1 MNKLKS
7 TARRLDG
14 FFHVLQI
21 LYAIAAV
28 ASLIGL
34 LLIAACFVFKLDPE
48 QIGKGF
54 QVLDIGTLEIELAKE
69 YVPNKYSILTIAAE
83 ELIAAI
89 ILALL
94 GRKCLTHI
102 RRILSPMREGLPF
115 HETAAANLRRI
126 ALLTLIIGIVI
137 NCSRFASCY
146 MTDYIY
152 KLEELFLNGKIIGI
166 SINQKLDLSYLVI
179 SGVML
184 LLSYVFRYGHSLQQL
199 SDETL

>member
-54 QVLDIGTLEIELAKE
+54 QVLDIGTFEIELAKE
-69 YVPNKYSILTIAAE
+69 YVPNKYSILMIAAE
-83 ELIAAI
+83 ELIAVI

-94 GRKCLTHI
+94 GRKCLIHI

-115 HETAAANLRRI
+115 HETAATSLRRI

-137 NCSRFASCY
+137 NCSRFVSRY
-146 MTDYIY
+146 LTEYIY
-152 KLEELFLNGKIIGI
+152 NLEELLLNEKIIGI

>member
-34 LLIAACFVFKLDPE
+34 LLITVCFVFKLDPE

-83 ELIAAI
+83 ELIAVI

-94 GRKCLTHI
+94 GRKCLTYI
-102 RRILSPMREGLPF
+102 RKILRPMREGLPF
-115 HETAAANLRRI
+115 HETVAVNLKRI

-146 MTDYIY
+146 LTKYIY
-152 KLEELFLNGKIIGI
+152 NIEELLLNEKIIGI
-166 SINQKLDLSYLVI
+166 SISQKLNLSYLVI

>member
-14 FFHVLQI
+14 FFHVIQI

-69 YVPNKYSILTIAAE
+69 YVPNKYSILSIAAE

-89 ILALL
+89 MLALL
-94 GRKCLTHI
+94 GRRC
-102 RRILSPMREGLPF
+102 LSPMRVGLPF
-115 HETAAANLRRI
+115 HETAATSLRRI

-146 MTDYIY
+146 LTEYIY
-152 KLEELFLNGKIIGI
+152 KLEELLLNGKIIGI
-166 SINQKLDLSYLVI
+166 SINQKLDLSHLVI

-184 LLSYVFRYGHSLQQL
+184 LLSYVFHYGHSLQQL